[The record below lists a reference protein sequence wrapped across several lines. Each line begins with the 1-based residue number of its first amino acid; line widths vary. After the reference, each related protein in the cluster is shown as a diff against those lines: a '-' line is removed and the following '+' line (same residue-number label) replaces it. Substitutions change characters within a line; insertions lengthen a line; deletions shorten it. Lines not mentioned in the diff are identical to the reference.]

1 MVIEKLAEL
10 DYNELIAF
18 KVISKNDYLRDT
30 FFDEVEI
37 PLSDVE
43 KQIIDNSL
51 SDELKSLIFDVFD
64 TIILSSNEYISSYRK
79 ISSTIVTTIEVKKE
93 TIEDIV
99 ETVTVVTEDI
109 IPEVSNKIPRRYGK
123 SRIIEDIEKQGGK
136 INNSQLTA
144 LDLNKHK
151 NLFVRLEKRVN
162 KNLLSDDKEISDED
176 LRSIR
181 SAIRMFDNI
190 INKIIKK

>member
-1 MVIEKLAEL
+1 MIIEKLAEL
-10 DYNELIAF
+10 DYNELVAF

-43 KQIIDNSL
+43 KQIIDNTL

-79 ISSTIVTTIEVKKE
+79 ISSTIDTTIEVKKE
-93 TIEDIV
+93 TIEDII
-99 ETVTVVTEDI
+99 ENVTVVAEDI
-109 IPEVSNKIPRRYGK
+109 IPEVSKKIPRRYGK

-144 LDLNKHK
+144 LELNKHK

-162 KNLLSDDKEISDED
+162 KNLLSEDKEISDED

>member
-10 DYNELIAF
+10 DYDELIAF

-43 KQIIDNSL
+43 KQIIDNRL
-51 SDELKSLIFDVFD
+51 SGELKSLIFDVFD

-79 ISSTIVTTIEVKKE
+79 ISSTIGVTVEVKKE
-93 TIEDIV
+93 TIEPIV
-99 ETVTVVTEDI
+99 EVIKVVEDVT
-109 IPEVSNKIPRRYGK
+109 PEVSNKMPRRYGK
-123 SRIIEDIEKQGGK
+123 SKILDDISKQGGK